1 MPLPGAYC
9 FYIVAVK
16 LPVMAKVL
24 RFISC
29 MVFLGVF
36 STAGVLAQQDSIP
49 ESIGRINDY
58 EGILTSKEIR
68 SLNNFL
74 MKYEIKTS
82 RQVAILTIERV
93 PQGHTMKDFALTVAN
108 TWGIGQSDSNNGLL
122 IVVSKNS
129 REARIA
135 TGLGTARVLTDDVC
149 KDILDNTMIPEFKKD
164 QYYKGLMNGLKKIV
178 KMWK

>member
-1 MPLPGAYC
+1 MPLPGVYC
-9 FYIVAVK
+9 FYLVAVK
-16 LPVMAKVL
+16 SPVMMKVL

-29 MVFLGVF
+29 MVVLGIF
-36 STAGVLAQQDSIP
+36 ATSGVWSQQDSVP
-49 ESIGRINDY
+49 ENIGRINDY

-68 SLNNFL
+68 SLNSYL
-74 MKYEIKTS
+74 MKYEIRTS
-82 RQVAILTIERV
+82 RQVAILTIERI
-93 PQGHTMKDFALTVAN
+93 PQGQTMKDFSLAVAN
-108 TWGIGQSDSNNGLL
+108 TWGIGQAGADNGLL

-135 TGLGTARVLTDDVC
+135 TGLGTEKVLTDQVC

-164 QYYKGLMNGLKKIV
+164 RYYKGLMNGLKKII